1 MSDPKSSKPKQ
12 QNTEEDPA
20 AALGIDAL
28 KELALNLHW
37 SWNHRADPLWEALDS
52 YLWETTQNPWVILQT
67 VSEDKVKTLLSTPD
81 FQGLLAA
88 LLEHKRKFFSA
99 DAWFQKTHPGAPLS
113 TIAYFSME
121 FMLTEALP
129 IYSGGLGNVAGDQMK
144 AASDL
149 GVPVVGV
156 GLLWGQGYF
165 RQDFDSDGNQ
175 RVLYPVNDPGQL
187 PIQPLRRANGE
198 WLRIQIHLTGARIW
212 LRCWEVLVG
221 RTKLYL
227 LDAND
232 FANTAAH
239 RGITSE
245 LYGGDAE
252 MRLKQEIVLGIGGW
266 RLLREIGLNPEVCHL
281 NEGHAAF
288 AVLERARYYMVDYH
302 VSFEVAMTITRAGN
316 MFTTHTAV
324 PAGFDRFGPE
334 ICRKHLEH
342 YAKDELAI
350 PMQSLLAL
358 GRQNPEDAS
367 EPLNMAYLALR
378 GSNQVSGVS
387 KLHGE
392 VSRQIFQPLFPR
404 WPQAEVPI
412 GSVTNGI
419 HVPTWDSTEA
429 DGLWTK
435 VCGADRWRCDRPL
448 ADDVRKLTDD
458 ELWRMRTEARKEM
471 LIQVR
476 DRYARQLSAEG
487 DLNLNVA
494 DIFREDTLTVG
505 FARRFATY
513 KRPDLLLH
521 DPDRLIRLLTD
532 SQHPVQLILAGKA
545 HPEDKP
551 GQALIKQWNDFIERP
566 EVRGHVVFLSDY
578 DMQMA
583 QELVQGMDL
592 WINTPRRPWE
602 ACGTSGMKVLAN
614 GGLNISELDGWW
626 AEAYTPAVGWAIG
639 DGKEH
644 GEDAAWDAHEV
655 ESLYALLEQ
664 QVVPE
669 FYNQDAQGRPSRWLE
684 RVRESM
690 ATLTPEFSASRTI
703 REYTNDR
710 YLPAAAG
717 YNARAANDGKLGGD
731 ILMWQQS
738 IAKSWDTL
746 GFGEVTVETKDGQ
759 HRFNIPVMPG
769 RLHTDQFIVELY
781 AGPGGESGDKPEV
794 LPACKSSMGPSG
806 TIVYSLCCAAKRPTS
821 DYTARLVPSRDGAF
835 VPLEAGQILWQR

>member
-1 MSDPKSSKPKQ
+1 LSDPKSIQPGSDFSVA
-12 QNTEEDPA
+12 NTAP
-20 AALGIDAL
+20 ALGIDAL

-37 SWNHRADPLWEALDS
+37 SWNHIADPLWEALDN

-67 VSEDKVKTLLSTPD
+67 VSADKVKTLLATPD
-81 FQGLLAA
+81 FQQLLSR

-99 DAWFQKTHPGAPLS
+99 DAWFQKTHPGAAIS

-121 FMLTEALP
+121 FMLTEAVP

-175 RVLYPVNDPGQL
+175 RALYPVNDPGQL
-187 PIQPLRRANGE
+187 PIQPVRRPNGE
-198 WLRIQIHLTGARIW
+198 WLRIDIHLTGARIW
-212 LRCWEVLVG
+212 LRCWQVLVG
-221 RTKLYL
+221 RTTLYL

-266 RLLREIGLNPEVCHL
+266 RLLRELGLNPEVCHL

-288 AVLERARYYMVDYH
+288 AVLERARYYMTDHH
-302 VSFEVAMTITRAGN
+302 VPFDLALTITRAGN

-324 PAGFDRFGPE
+324 PAGFDRFDPDL
-334 ICRKHLEH
+334 CRKHLDH

-350 PMQSLLAL
+350 PMESLLAL
-358 GRQNPEDAS
+358 GRQNPGDAS
-367 EPLNMAYLALR
+367 EPLNMAYLALH
-378 GSNQVSGVS
+378 GSGQVNGVS

-404 WPQAEVPI
+404 WPQSEVPI

-419 HVPTWDSTEA
+419 HVPTWDSPEA
-429 DGLWTK
+429 DSLWTK

-448 ADDVRKLTDD
+448 TDDVRRLTDG
-458 ELWRMRTEARKEM
+458 ELWQMRTEARKAM
-471 LIQVR
+471 LNQVR
-476 DRYARQLSAEG
+476 NRYARQLSAEG
-487 DLNLNVA
+487 GSTWNVA

-532 SQHPVQLILAGKA
+532 AQHPVQLILAGKA
-545 HPEDKP
+545 HPEDLP
-551 GQALIKQWNDFIERP
+551 GQALIKQWNDFIRRP

-602 ACGTSGMKVLAN
+602 ACGTSGMKVLSN

-626 AEAYTPAVGWAIG
+626 AEAYTDKVGWAIG

-644 GEDAAWDAHEV
+644 GEDAAWDALEV

-664 QVVPE
+664 QVVPQ
-669 FYNQDAQGRPSRWLE
+669 FYNRDAQGMPSHWLA

-690 ATLTPEFSASRTI
+690 ATLTPEFSASRAI
-703 REYTNDR
+703 REYANDH

-717 YNARAANDGKLGGD
+717 YSARAANDGKLGMD
-731 ILMWQQS
+731 LMQWQLS
-738 IAKSWDTL
+738 LARGWETL
-746 GFGEVTVETKDGQ
+746 RFDKVTVETRDGQ
-759 HRFNIPVMPG
+759 HRFQIGVIPG
-769 RLHTDQFIVELY
+769 SLHPDEFRVELY
-781 AGPGGESGDKPEV
+781 AALTAGIGAMPE
-794 LPACKSSMGPSG
+794 LLTACKSAAESAG
-806 TIVYSLCCAAKRPTS
+806 TIVYSVCCPASRPAG
-821 DYTARLVPSRDGAF
+821 DYTARLVPSHAGAL
-835 VPLEAGQILWQR
+835 VPLEAARILWQQ

>member
-1 MSDPKSSKPKQ
+1 VSDPKSSKPKQ

>member
-1 MSDPKSSKPKQ
+1 MSDPKSNKSGKKV
-12 QNTEEDPA
+12 PA
-20 AALGIDAL
+20 AKPVPDLGIDAL
-28 KELALNLHW
+28 QELAINLHW
-37 SWNHRADPLWEALDS
+37 SWSHRADKLWEALDS
-52 YLWETTQNPWVILQT
+52 YLWQTTQNPWVILQT
-67 VSEDKVKTLLSTPD
+67 VSHDKVKSLLATPD
-81 FQGLLAA
+81 FQGLLSS
-88 LLEHKRKFFSA
+88 LLMHKRKFFSA
-99 DAWFQKTHPGAPLS
+99 DAWFQETHRGAALS

-175 RVLYPVNDPGQL
+175 RALYPVNDPGQL
-187 PIQPLRRANGE
+187 PIQPVRRANGE
-198 WLRIQIHLTGARIW
+198 WLRIEIHLTGARIW
-212 LRCWEVLVG
+212 LRCWQVLVG
-221 RTKLYL
+221 RTTLYL

-266 RLLREIGLNPEVCHL
+266 RLLRELGLNPEVCHL

-288 AVLERARYYMVDYH
+288 AVLERARYYMEDHH
-302 VSFEVAMTITRAGN
+302 VPFDVALTITRAGN

-324 PAGFDRFGPE
+324 PAGFDRFAPDL
-334 ICRKHLEH
+334 CRKHLDH

-350 PMQSLLAL
+350 PMESLLAL
-358 GRQNPEDAS
+358 GRQRPDDAS

-378 GSNQVSGVS
+378 GSGQVSGVS

-404 WPQAEVPI
+404 WPQIEVPI

-419 HVPTWDSTEA
+419 HVPTWDSPEA
-429 DGLWTK
+429 DSLWTK

-448 ADDVRKLTDD
+448 SDDVRRLTDV
-458 ELWRMRTEARKEM
+458 ELWLMRTEARQAM
-471 LIQVR
+471 LTQVR
-476 DRYARQLSAEG
+476 NRYARQLSAEG
-487 DLNLNVA
+487 DSNLNVA

-521 DPDRLIRLLTD
+521 DPDRLIRLLTN

-545 HPEDKP
+545 HPEDMP
-551 GQALIKQWNDFIERP
+551 GQALIKQWNDFIQRP

-602 ACGTSGMKVLAN
+602 ACGTSGMKVLSN

-626 AEAYTPAVGWAIG
+626 AEAYTPKVGWAIG

-655 ESLYALLEQ
+655 ESLYKLLEQ

-669 FYNQDAQGRPSRWLE
+669 FYNRDAQGMPSQWLE

-690 ATLTPEFSASRTI
+690 ATLTPEFSASRAI
-703 REYTNDR
+703 REYTNDH

-717 YNARAANDGKLGGD
+717 YKARAANDGKLGTD
-731 ILMWQQS
+731 LVQWSQS
-738 IAKSWDTL
+738 LAQGWDTL
-746 GFGEVTVETKDGQ
+746 HFGKVTSETKDGQ
-759 HRFNIPVMPG
+759 HRFQIEVIAG
-769 RLHTDQFIVELY
+769 QLHPAQFRVELY
-781 AGPGGESGDKPEV
+781 ASPTGESGDKPE
-794 LPACKSSMGPSG
+794 LLAACKSSAEPYGV
-806 TIVYSLCCAAKRPTS
+806 IVYSLCCAARRPAS
-821 DYTARLVPSRDGAF
+821 DYTARIVPSHPGASI
-835 VPLEAGQILWQR
+835 PLESAQILWQQ

>member
-20 AALGIDAL
+20 PALGIDAL

-52 YLWETTQNPWVILQT
+52 YLWHTTQNPWVILQT
-67 VSEDKVKTLLSTPD
+67 VSEDKVKTLLATPD
-81 FQGLLAA
+81 FQGLLSA

-99 DAWFQKTHPGAPLS
+99 DAWFQKTHPGAALS
-113 TIAYFSME
+113 SIAYFSME

-245 LYGGDAE
+245 LYGGDSE

-288 AVLERARYYMVDYH
+288 AVLERARYYMVDNH

-334 ICRKHLEH
+334 LCRKHLEH

-350 PMQSLLAL
+350 PMESLLAL
-358 GRQNPEDAS
+358 GRQNPGDAS

-378 GSNQVSGVS
+378 GSGQVSGVS

-392 VSRQIFQPLFPR
+392 VSRKIFQPLFPR

-419 HVPTWDSTEA
+419 HVPTWDSTGA
-429 DGLWTK
+429 DSLWTK
-435 VCGADRWRCDRPL
+435 VCGPDRWRSDRPL
-448 ADDVRKLTDD
+448 ADDVRRLTDD
-458 ELWRMRTEARKEM
+458 ELWQMRTQARKTM
-471 LIQVR
+471 LVEVR

-487 DLNLNVA
+487 ESNLNVA

-513 KRPDLLLH
+513 KRPGLLLH
-521 DPDRLIRLLTD
+521 DPERLIRLLTD
-532 SQHPVQLILAGKA
+532 SQLPVQLILAGKA

-551 GQALIKQWNDFIERP
+551 GQALIKQWNDFIQRP

-583 QELVQGMDL
+583 QELVQGIDL

-639 DGKEH
+639 DGKEY

-669 FYNQDAQGRPSRWLE
+669 FYNRDAQGMPSQWLE

-690 ATLTPEFSASRTI
+690 ATLTPEFSASRAI

-717 YNARAANDGKLGGD
+717 YNARAADDGKLGVD
-731 ILMWQQS
+731 ILEWQQNV
-738 IAKSWDTL
+738 AKSWGTL
-746 GFGEVTVETKDGQ
+746 GFGEVNSETKNGQ
-759 HRFNIPVMPG
+759 HRFHITVLPG
-769 RLHTDQFIVELY
+769 GLHPDQFSVELY
-781 AGPGGESGDKPEV
+781 AGPSGESGTKPEV
-794 LPACKSSMGPSG
+794 LAACTSLAASSG
-806 TIVYSLCCAAKRPTS
+806 TIVYSVCCAAKRSAS
-821 DYTARLVPSRDGAF
+821 DYTARLVPSRTGAS
-835 VPLEAGQILWQR
+835 VPLDAGQILWQR